1 MNNVVQD
8 VIYAILAIVLSGLLA
23 FLLTPPV
30 RVLAFKLKAIDIPK
44 DERRMHKKPTPRI
57 GGLSIFL
64 AFTTTVLLFCD
75 IDTKI
80 VGFLVGGAVIALIG
94 VLDDIFRISAIVKLI
109 GQIAASLIPVFCG
122 VTIDRICLF
131 GEYYEFGMF
140 SYPITVF
147 WIVALTNAI
156 NLVDGLDGLACG
168 ISTISAV
175 SIMVFAL
182 IEVDLAIALI
192 VAILV
197 GACLGFLPYNRHPA
211 SIFMGD
217 TGALFLGYSLSVISI
232 LGVFKVNALISFVT
246 PFLIFG
252 LPLLDTATAMLRRIM
267 RGVSPFTPDRGHFHH
282 KLIDLGF
289 NQKQAVTI
297 LYSISVIFG
306 ISAVLFTSEKMIAAI
321 LIIVITLIIGFLNY
335 RILVGGKKLRE
346 QMGLRL
352 KTVENKTEEPSENI
366 ENPAMSEQE
375 EKK

>member
-1 MNNVVQD
+1 MENVLQD
-8 VIYAILAIVLSGLLA
+8 VIYAVLAIILSGLLA

-44 DERRMHKKPTPRI
+44 DDRRMHKKPTPRL
-57 GGLSIFL
+57 GGLAIFL
-64 AFTTTVLLFCD
+64 AFTVTVLLFCN
-75 IDTKI
+75 IDKKI
-80 VGFLVGGAVIALIG
+80 VGFLVGGALIALIG
-94 VLDDIFRISAIVKLI
+94 VLDDIFRLPAMLKLF
-109 GQIAASLIPVFCG
+109 GQIVAALIPAFCG

-131 GEYYEFGMF
+131 DKYYEFGAF

-156 NLVDGLDGLACG
+156 NLADGLDGLACG
-168 ISTISAV
+168 ISTISAI

-252 LPLLDTATAMLRRIM
+252 LPLLDTATAMLRRVM

-297 LYSISVIFG
+297 LYSVSAIFG
-306 ISAVLFTSEKMIAAI
+306 ISAVLFTAEKIVAAI
-321 LIIVITLIIGFLNY
+321 SIIVITFVIGFFNY
-335 RILVGGKKLRE
+335 RILVGGKRLRE

-352 KTVENKTEEPSENI
+352 KTIDDDKTTSE
-366 ENPAMSEQE
+366 SET
-375 EKK
+375 EKND